1 MYMCMKIDI
10 GIHIFI
16 RHGFTEATKPTFVAK
31 AVHGPVLLSSSLEL
45 EESASGSI

>member
-1 MYMCMKIDI
+1 MKIDI